1 MKKRLNSIPQSTH
14 PRHPI
19 AANPLK
25 TLEWALANLSHG
37 GALSPPQ
44 RPQPQ
49 SQGVTIG
56 KLGVR
61 GSISATR
68 AA

>member
-1 MKKRLNSIPQSTH
+1 LKKRLNSIPQSTH

-37 GALSPPQ
+37 GALSPPNAPS
-44 RPQPQ
+44 R
-49 SQGVTIG
+49 S
-56 KLGVR
+56 L
-61 GSISATR
+61 R
-68 AA
+68 A